1 MKNDFY
7 FTPEISEYEVRAEGI
22 LCVSDP
28 ENMNGADAGYF
39 EENQW

>member
-1 MKNDFY
+1 MKKEFY
-7 FTPEISEYEVRAEGI
+7 FTPEISEYEVRTEGI

-28 ENMNGADAGYF
+28 EYMIGADAGYF